1 MAGFI
6 ILVVLLSQAQ
16 NGRLRFPS
24 PRYLSHPFLA
34 TYETPWAAS
43 SGMASTIARYLP
55 TRGRMAATEPR
66 AAFAEVLL
74 RKAAMGR
81 LRKVGG
87 RATLSQLRR
96 TGSSGFGQFGTF
108 DMAPQIVDNAAV
120 FRCERTVGTRVCQA
134 TIGVEIDYVTYRFS
148 Q

>member
-34 TYETPWAAS
+34 TYEIPWAAS
-43 SGMASTIARYLP
+43 SGMASTIDRYLP

-81 LRKVGG
+81 VMPL
-87 RATLSQLRR
+87 AW
-96 TGSSGFGQFGTF
+96 
-108 DMAPQIVDNAAV
+108 
-120 FRCERTVGTRVCQA
+120 E
-134 TIGVEIDYVTYRFS
+134 
-148 Q
+148 